1 MLLLQD
7 VLNQI
12 SHPWYLSHI
21 PLYIKLP
28 EILPKGDEKTDA
40 IITTVCI
47 DLLEQVRMLP
57 QQFHLSPQKLHK
69 FLPKLNYQFTNS
81 NTCPGLVQPV
91 APLNPLCTLQMVVVN
106 LHGGLLSNIIWQM
119 DVTHHV
125 LFGYLR
131 YVYDVIDIFSGFTY
145 AL

>member
-21 PLYIKLP
+21 QLYIKLP
-28 EILPKGDEKTDA
+28 EILPKRNEKTDA
-40 IITTVCI
+40 IIMTVCI

-69 FLPKLNYQFTNS
+69 LLPKLNCQFTNS

-91 APLNPLCTLQMVVVN
+91 APLQMVVVN
-106 LHGGLLSNIIWQM
+106 LCGGLLPNIIWQM

-131 YVYDVIDIFSGFTY
+131 YVHDVIDTCSGFTY

>member
-1 MLLLQD
+1 M
-7 VLNQI
+7 LNQR

-21 PLYIKLP
+21 RLYIKLP
-28 EILPKGDEKTDA
+28 EILPKGNEKTDV

-69 FLPKLNYQFTNS
+69 LLPKLNYQFTNS
-81 NTCPGLVQPV
+81 NACPGLVQPV
-91 APLNPLCTLQMVVVN
+91 APLNSLCTLQLVVVY
-106 LHGGLLSNIIWQM
+106 LYGGLLPNIIWQM

-125 LFGYLR
+125 PFGHLR
-131 YVYDVIDIFSGFTY
+131 YVYYVIDTCSPFTY
-145 AL
+145 VF